1 MDNYDKYIYATS
13 FNEYED
19 DKLTEC
25 FEQFIND
32 EDFRVEALCIINK
45 NHPEYMLE
53 CHINGSN
60 PEEGSLFEDTIL
72 DMAKEQ
78 VNESRDM

>member
-1 MDNYDKYIYATS
+1 
-13 FNEYED
+13 
-19 DKLTEC
+19 
-25 FEQFIND
+25 
-32 EDFRVEALCIINK
+32 
-45 NHPEYMLE
+45 MLE
-53 CHINGSN
+53 CYINGSN

>member
-1 MDNYDKYIYATS
+1 MDNHDRYIYATS

-19 DKLTEC
+19 EKLTEC
-25 FEQFIND
+25 FEQLIND
-32 EDFRVEALCIINK
+32 EDFGAEALCIINK

-53 CHINGSN
+53 CYINGSN
-60 PEEGSLFEDTIL
+60 PEGGSLFEDTIL